1 MEPLAL
7 YIHWPFCLAKC
18 PYCDFNSHVRERLP
32 QSRFRDALR
41 RELAWEAGRLG
52 RRTLTSIFFGGGTPS
67 LMEPE
72 TVAALIDD
80 ARRLFEPADDIEIT
94 LEANPT
100 SVEAGRFV
108 AFRDAGVNRASIGVQ
123 SLDPAALRMLGREH
137 SATQAIA
144 ALETARAVFPRISFD
159 LIYARPGQ
167 TLAAWRAELR
177 QALALAADHLSLYQ
191 LTIEPG
197 TKFEAMHRRGDIVLP
212 DEDTGAALYEATAEE
227 AERFGLSAYEV
238 SNYAVP
244 GGESRHNLAYWRY
257 ADYAGIGPGAH
268 GRITLP
274 SSSLLPSDA
283 PLPLSF
289 PRKRAVRGDGIVL
302 GSRRRR
308 TNEESRNHKGEGL
321 IATRRHRAPEPWA
334 ERVER
339 DGHGTVEEVPLEPI
353 ERAREMLLMGLRLTE
368 GIDPVRF
375 SIRAGVRLEAAL
387 EPSVLQQAIDE
398 GYLVWRG
405 TSLAAT
411 QAGRLRLDAMLAAIV
426 R

>member
-18 PYCDFNSHVRERLP
+18 PYCDFNSHVRERIP
-32 QSRFRDALR
+32 QARFRTALR
-41 RELAWEAGRLG
+41 RELAWEAERLG
-52 RRTLTSIFFGGGTPS
+52 RRKLTSIFFGGGTPS
-67 LMEPE
+67 LMQPE

-80 ARRLFEPADDIEIT
+80 ARSLFEPADQIEIT

-100 SVEAGRFV
+100 SVEAGRFA
-108 AFRDAGVNRASIGVQ
+108 AFRDAGVNRVSIGVQ

-137 SATQAIA
+137 SAAQAIV
-144 ALETARAVFPRISFD
+144 ALETARAVFPRLSFD

-197 TKFEAMHRRGDIVLP
+197 TRFDAMHRHGAIELP
-212 DEDTGAALYEATAEE
+212 DPDMAAALYQATAEE
-227 AERFGLSAYEV
+227 AGRFGLAVYEV
-238 SNYAVP
+238 SNYAAP

-257 ADYAGIGPGAH
+257 GDYAGIGPGAH

-274 SSSLLPSDA
+274 S
-283 PLPLSF
+283 
-289 PRKRAVRGDGIVL
+289 
-302 GSRRRR
+302 
-308 TNEESRNHKGEGL
+308 EGMAL
-321 IATRRHRAPEPWA
+321 FATRRHRAPEPWA
-334 ERVER
+334 DRVER
-339 DGHGTVEEVPLEPI
+339 DGHGTVEQSRLEPT

-375 SIRAGVRLEAAL
+375 AARTSMPLEAAL
-387 EPSVLQQAIDE
+387 DPSVLRQALDE
-398 GYLVWRG
+398 DYLAWRD
-405 TSLAAT
+405 TSLTAT
-411 QAGRLRLDAMLAAIV
+411 PAGRLRLDALLAAIM